1 MRNFFMPSQSYLK
14 SLPVHDSHKVKYLID
29 GSFIFFIAFILF
41 SIALIASK
49 FLLSGLLCLLS
60 SLFFLNS
67 LLLIKKEKIYKA
79 ANCSSIGLMIAII
92 VILFFTPDSDTS
104 LIFYRNACFIITMAI
119 FNQLVSIKKFQI
131 NLFFGGS
138 TLIWII
144 NDIKIFSYHYGLS
157 HSATISAIVICSIAI
172 YVANTVLVILNRFN
186 QKLVEDAVNSQEEAS
201 KNLNSITKIIED
213 SKSGLEVG
221 NRLYQS
227 TQNATNNI
235 KELTTIFQTVANNSS
250 TLAHESTTAS
260 QTSRQ
265 VKSQSEQMLQTVTA
279 QNVSIESTNQAMD
292 EMSKSLEEMSQIAGN
307 HKEKMSQIANN
318 LDSQLN
324 LINTI
329 VGQVERVKES
339 SENIA
344 HFVNTV
350 NKISEKT
357 GLLAMNASIEAAHA
371 GEAGKGFSVIAQ
383 EIRTLS
389 NNTTANASQI
399 TNDLQENTEIV
410 SLTSKSVSTFKDFT
424 QKTTAELRNTIQG
437 IEQILA
443 GIQNINEETKTIMDS
458 LKNVVD
464 QSHET
469 GYLAGIVVSEIEDQN
484 SALEKM
490 EKISNYLQ
498 NSVEGMDSQVNEIK
512 DVISGIEKEAVNNVE
527 VSKKITGSL
536 K

>member
-1 MRNFFMPSQSYLK
+1 M
-14 SLPVHDSHKVKYLID
+14 DC
-29 GSFIFFIAFILF
+29 
-41 SIALIASK
+41 SIP
-49 FLLSGLLCLLS
+49 LL
-60 SLFFLNS
+60 
-67 LLLIKKEKIYKA
+67 KKEKIYQA
-79 ANCSSIGLMIAII
+79 ATYSSIGLIFAII
-92 VILFFTPDSDTS
+92 VILFSTPDASTS
-104 LIFYRNACFIITMAI
+104 LVFYRNACFIITMAI
-119 FNQLVSIKKFQI
+119 FNQLISIKKLQLR
-131 NLFFGGS
+131 LFFGGS
-138 TLIWII
+138 TVIWIV
-144 NDIKIFSYHYGLS
+144 NVIKLFNHHFGLN

-172 YVANTVLVILNRFN
+172 YVSNIVLLILNRFN
-186 QKLVEDAVNSQEEAS
+186 NKLVEDAIQSQEEAN
-201 KNLNSITKIIED
+201 KNLNSITRIIED

-235 KELTTIFQTVANNSS
+235 EELTKIFKTVANNSS
-250 TLAHESTTAS
+250 TLAYESTTAS
-260 QTSRQ
+260 ETSRQ
-265 VKSQSEQMLQTVTA
+265 VKGQSEQMLQTVTS
-279 QNVSIESTNQAMD
+279 QNVSIETTNQAME
-292 EMSKSLEEMSQIAGN
+292 EMSKSLEEMSQIAVN
-307 HKEKMSQIANN
+307 HKEKMSQVANN
-318 LDSQLN
+318 LDSQLT

-329 VGQVERVKES
+329 VGQVEKVQES
-339 SENIA
+339 SNNIA

-399 TNDLQENTEIV
+399 TNDLQENSEIV
-410 SLTSKSVSTFKDFT
+410 ALTAKSVSTFKDFT
-424 QKTTAELRNTIQG
+424 QKTTSELRNTIEG

-443 GIQNINEETKTIMDS
+443 GILNINEETKTIMNS
-458 LKNVVD
+458 LKNVVE

-490 EKISNYLQ
+490 EQISNYLQ
-498 NSVEGMDSQVNEIK
+498 NSVQGMDSQVNEIK
-512 DVISGIEKEAVNNVE
+512 EVISGIEKEAINNVE